1 MAWAWRGRLARATYN
16 ALMRIVTGDR
26 IGRGAPLVAGCAAI
40 IRDESRQRIL
50 LTRRSDNA
58 RWCLPGGRMESGES
72 AAEAC
77 AREVLEETGLRVRVT
92 RLIGIYTSP
101 DFVIEYADGN
111 RFQIVAMSFEAE
123 IVGGQLQTTDETTEF
138 GYFTPQQIESMDLV
152 EHHVQRIADALAN
165 RPDAFVR

>member
-1 MAWAWRGRLARATYN
+1 
-16 ALMRIVTGDR
+16 MRIVSGER

-40 IRDESRQRIL
+40 IWDVAREKIL
-50 LTRRSDNA
+50 LTRRSDNG

-92 RLIGIYTSP
+92 RLVGIYTSP

-111 RFQIVAMSFEAE
+111 RFQIVALSFEAE
-123 IVGGQLQTTDETTEF
+123 VTGGELQLTEETTEF
-138 GYFTPQQIESMDLV
+138 GYFTPAQLQSMDLV
-152 EHHVQRIADALAN
+152 EHHAQRIDDAVAN
-165 RPDAFVR
+165 LPEAYVR

>member
-1 MAWAWRGRLARATYN
+1 
-16 ALMRIVTGDR
+16 MRIIAGDR

-40 IRDESRQRIL
+40 VWDDAREKIL
-50 LTRRSDNA
+50 LTRRSDNG

-123 IVGGQLQTTDETTEF
+123 IVGGELVVSEETTEH
-138 GYFTPQQIESMDLV
+138 GYFTPDQIRSMDLV
-152 EHHVQRIADALAN
+152 EHHVQRIDDAVAN
-165 RPDAFVR
+165 QAGAFVR

>member
-1 MAWAWRGRLARATYN
+1 
-16 ALMRIVTGDR
+16 MRIITGQR
-26 IGRGAPLVAGCAAI
+26 IGRSAALVAGAAAI
-40 IRDESRQRIL
+40 IWDEARQRIL
-50 LTRRSDNA
+50 LTRRSDNG

-101 DFVIEYADGN
+101 DMVLEYADGN

-123 IVGGQLQTTDETTEF
+123 VVGGELTLSSETTEF
-138 GYFTPQQIESMDLV
+138 GYFTPQQIKSMDLV
-152 EHHVQRIADALAN
+152 EHHVQRIDDAVAN
-165 RPDAFVR
+165 QAAAFVR

>member
-1 MAWAWRGRLARATYN
+1 
-16 ALMRIVTGDR
+16 MRIISGDR
-26 IGRGAPLVAGCAAI
+26 IGRGAPLVAGCAAVI
-40 IRDESRQRIL
+40 WDARRQRIL
-50 LTRRSDNA
+50 LTRRSDNG

-123 IVGGQLQTTDETTEF
+123 IVGGELVVSEETTEH
-138 GYFTPQQIESMDLV
+138 GYFTPDQIRSMDLV
-152 EHHVQRIADALAN
+152 EHHVQRIDDAVAN
-165 RPDAFVR
+165 QAGAFVR